1 MADAS
6 ASQPTM
12 REISW
17 TNALTSLEG
26 VPFDR
31 SWLNLALRQGWF
43 ETWTLFGRVD
53 MVFAGGRRQHRSEGL
68 RGLQLLLRELISH
81 LARHAVVQLQ

>member
-6 ASQPTM
+6 ASHPTM

-26 VPFDR
+26 VLFDR
-31 SWLNLALRQGWF
+31 SWLSLALRQGWF
-43 ETWTLFGRVD
+43 ETWTFLGRAD
-53 MVFAGGRRQHRSEGL
+53 MA
-68 RGLQLLLRELISH
+68 LLLVGDGRYTTDGEPCAWFFTL
-81 LARHAVVQLQ
+81 